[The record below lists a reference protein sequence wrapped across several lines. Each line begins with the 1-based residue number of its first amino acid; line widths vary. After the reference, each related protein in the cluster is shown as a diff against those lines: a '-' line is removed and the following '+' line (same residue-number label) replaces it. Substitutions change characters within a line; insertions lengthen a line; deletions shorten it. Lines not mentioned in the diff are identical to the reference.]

1 MDGNAAV
8 SAEIIDAVEVAH
20 AIAISLLVMR
30 RPPPRRLD
38 VLEVRV
44 DNTGLKVLTPLRA
57 FA

>member
-30 RPPPRRLD
+30 RPPRRLD

-44 DNTGLKVLTPLRA
+44 DNTGLKVLTPLPA

>member
-30 RPPPRRLD
+30 RPRD
-38 VLEVRV
+38 VLTYSKSVSTTQV
-44 DNTGLKVLTPLRA
+44 
-57 FA
+57 